1 VNSGFGPKPTTPRPS
16 TAHADRTPP
25 CLRRQTYV
33 EVEGRLYELDGNND
47 GPLDCGPVGADGL
60 LKTMVAYVQEH
71 YIAAFPDSHY
81 SLITLG
87 PRQVA

>member
-1 VNSGFGPKPTTPRPS
+1 M
-16 TAHADRTPP
+16 
-25 CLRRQTYV
+25 
-33 EVEGRLYELDGNND
+33 EVKGRLCELDGNND

-60 LKTMVAYVQEH
+60 LCTMVAYVKEH

-87 PRQVA
+87 PKAVVA